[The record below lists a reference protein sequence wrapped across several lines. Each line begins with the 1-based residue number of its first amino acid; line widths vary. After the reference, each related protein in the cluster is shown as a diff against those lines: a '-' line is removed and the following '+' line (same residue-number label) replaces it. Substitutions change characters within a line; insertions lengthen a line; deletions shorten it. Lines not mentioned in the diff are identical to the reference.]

1 MSQEVKVFN
10 AGIIVQ
16 RRRDVLYM
24 NSDDEARAAAQARTF
39 LADSMTWSNDRRLL
53 SELGELIGVKDEGA
67 ERLRKIKRAIETGEL
82 VTVPDV
88 PVRTT
93 NFIQRGGDD
102 ARPAPKSREAVAAL
116 PLFKPAI
123 EAAASVRSFKS
134 PIGPPRLPW
143 PRNDFFEIMAA
154 NPGDRLPDGTIATA
168 LETEPFVY
176 VPHTLSE
183 EAMELAAKTNN
194 PDHAAKMLGYDRKT
208 FGDMVH
214 ALKPANGLRPND
226 NLVFYDDGSVE
237 FKKQILDDN
246 IHNYAP

>member
-24 NSDDEARAAAQARTF
+24 NSDDEARAAAQARMF
-39 LADSMTWSNDRRLL
+39 LADSMTWSNDRRVL
-53 SELGELIGVKDEGA
+53 SELVELIGVRDEDA
-67 ERLRKIKRAIETGEL
+67 ERLRKTKRAIETGEL
-82 VTVPDV
+82 VTVPDR
-88 PVRTT
+88 PARTT
-93 NFIQRGGDD
+93 TFIQRGGGD

-116 PLFKPAI
+116 PLFQRATEAVARVRPFEIPA
-123 EAAASVRSFKS
+123 R
-134 PIGPPRLPW
+134 PPK
-143 PRNDFFEIMAA
+143 PRNHFFAIMAA
-154 NPGDRLPDGTIATA
+154 NPGDVLPDGTIATA

-194 PDHAAKMLGYDRKT
+194 PDHGARMLGYERDT
-208 FGDMVH
+208 FGAMLHVF
-214 ALKPANGLRPND
+214 KPPNGLRPND
-226 NLVFYDDGSVE
+226 NVIFYDDGSVE